1 MQKFILAAVGFAA
14 LSTPGIA
21 ADFDGPRCC
30 RERETFL
37 EEPAPR
43 VVERERIVERHY
55 YEPVPV
61 VREKVYVEPRHVAPR
76 VYVDVD
82 VGGWHDGWRPRRHW
96 RAGPVWHGR
105 RGPWW

>member
-1 MQKFILAAVGFAA
+1 MKKIVLAAIGIAA
-14 LSTPGIA
+14 LTTPGIA
-21 ADFDGPRCC
+21 ADLDGPRCC

-61 VREKVYVEPRHVAPR
+61 VREKVYVEPRYVAPR
-76 VYVDVD
+76 VFVDVD